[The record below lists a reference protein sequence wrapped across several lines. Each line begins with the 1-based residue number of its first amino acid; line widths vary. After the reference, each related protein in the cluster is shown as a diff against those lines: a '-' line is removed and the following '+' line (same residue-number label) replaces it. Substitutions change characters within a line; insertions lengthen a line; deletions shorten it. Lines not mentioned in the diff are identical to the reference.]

1 MKTFKHSGD
10 IGDILYSLPV
20 IKSMGGGVLYLD
32 ITGGVNESACI
43 NQCID
48 KKTKFNRDG
57 FLFLEPLLRAQSYI
71 HDVLVYNNEHIDIN
85 LDHFRLTMLR
95 QPPNI
100 KKNLLELHIDTF
112 NLPSWNDNE
121 PWLLVDNFITRE
133 RKTLV
138 SRSPRMQSNF
148 PWFQTNKFNFA
159 EKAAFVGLKRE
170 HDLFEWT
177 FDISI
182 PFYPTANALELA
194 RLIAGC
200 KAFVGNSS
208 SALAIAIGLGHVPI
222 VQEVVWSCPAS
233 VFQKKTNMNYV

>member
-20 IKSMGGGVLYLD
+20 IKRMGGGVLYLD
-32 ITGGVNESACI
+32 TSGGAAEIACI

-48 KKTKFNRDG
+48 KKTKFNKDG
-57 FLFLEPLLRAQSYI
+57 FLFLEPLLKVQPYI
-71 HDVLVYNNEHIDIN
+71 HDVQIFNNQTIDVN
-85 LDHFRLTMLR
+85 LDHFRITMQR
-95 QPPNI
+95 QPPGV

-112 NLPSWNDNE
+112 NLPEWDDNE
-121 PWLLVDNFITRE
+121 PWLFVESPVTRE
-133 RKTLV
+133 RKTIV

-148 PWFQTNKFNFA
+148 PWFQTNKFNFS

-170 HDLFEWT
+170 HELFEWT

-182 PFYPTANALELA
+182 PFYSTANALELA
-194 RLIAGC
+194 QLIAGC

-208 SALAIAIGLGHVPI
+208 SALAIAIGLGYIPI